1 MRLYF
6 DRNFRFGGYSTSAE
20 EFGNEATK
28 FGLEYLLL
36 FLVIIIGP
44 FSGLVGLWL
53 TDSYNKA
60 VEEENDRI
68 KKSKTKG
75 KKQYHQKAPAI
86 AWILSVLFIIIG
98 SFLWMIIANDL
109 MN

>member
-6 DRNFRFGGYSTSAE
+6 DKNFRFGGYSTSVE
-20 EFGNEATK
+20 EFGNEAIS

-36 FLVIIIGP
+36 FLVVIIGP
-44 FSGLVGLWL
+44 FSGFVGLWL

-60 VEEENDRI
+60 VDEENAKIR
-68 KKSKTKG
+68 KSKAKG
-75 KKQYHQKAPAI
+75 KKKYHKKAPAI
-86 AWILSVLFIIIG
+86 AWILSILFIIIG

-109 MN
+109 TN